1 MTQPQPM
8 RLHRSLAANQPAL
21 LLLLLFAASSCIRN
35 RDYIYLQ
42 SPAEK
47 AYWDLT
53 PLQSKSLRRAQQAI
67 KAQDSAVFVP
77 YIEPEEY
84 LIQFND
90 ILRVDIKSFDEK
102 ANQLFN
108 AFTMQNMQM
117 GGVMAQGG
125 GDPYFMFG
133 YTVSDSGYLDL
144 PVLGKIKVAGMNVVQ
159 AQDAVQREIDK
170 YFTQAFVKL
179 ALGGIRFS
187 VIGEVL
193 RPGKYAVMQNRLTIL
208 EAMATAGE
216 LKPEANRSRVQL
228 IRQYPGGSR
237 VVTLDLTDRR
247 LLSSPYYFV
256 RPNDVLYV
264 APLRVREL
272 GSGLTAQQSMGTIL
286 TAISLLVN
294 SILLYNTLRNL

>member
-1 MTQPQPM
+1 
-8 RLHRSLAANQPAL
+8 
-21 LLLLLFAASSCIRN
+21 
-35 RDYIYLQ
+35 
-42 SPAEK
+42 
-47 AYWDLT
+47 
-53 PLQSKSLRRAQQAI
+53 
-67 KAQDSAVFVP
+67 VFVP
-77 YIEPEEY
+77 YQEPEEY

-108 AFTMQNMQM
+108 AFQAQNMQM
-117 GGVMAQGG
+117 GGAIGQGG

-144 PVLGKIKVAGMNVVQ
+144 PVLGKIKVVGMNVMQ
-159 AQDAVQREIDK
+159 AQDAVQKEIDK

-187 VIGEVL
+187 VMGEVL

-208 EAMATAGE
+208 EALALAGE

-237 VVTLDLTDRR
+237 VITLDLTDRR

-256 RPNDVLYV
+256 RPNDLLYV

>member
-1 MTQPQPM
+1 M
-8 RLHRSLAANQPAL
+8 RLHRSLAAIQPALML
-21 LLLLLFAASSCIRN
+21 LLLLAASSCIRN

-47 AYWDLT
+47 AYWDLS
-53 PLQSKSLRRAQQAI
+53 PLQSKSLRRAQQAM

-77 YIEPEEY
+77 YKEPEEY

-108 AFTMQNMQM
+108 AFSAQNMQM
-117 GGVMAQGG
+117 GVMGAQGG

-133 YTVSDSGYLDL
+133 YTVSDSGHLDL

-159 AQDAVQREIDK
+159 AQDAVQKEIDK

-187 VIGEVL
+187 VMGEVL

-208 EAMATAGE
+208 EALATAGE
-216 LKPEANRSRVQL
+216 LKPEANRNRVQL

-272 GSGLTAQQSMGTIL
+272 GTGLTAQQSMGTIL

>member
-1 MTQPQPM
+1 M
-8 RLHRSLAANQPAL
+8 RHHRSLAAIQPAL
-21 LLLLLFAASSCIRN
+21 MLLLLFAASSCIRN

-47 AYWDLT
+47 AYWDLS
-53 PLQSKSLRRAQQAI
+53 PFQSKSLRRAPQAM
-67 KAQDSAVFVP
+67 KAQDSSVFVP
-77 YIEPEEY
+77 YKEPEEY

-108 AFTMQNMQM
+108 VFSAQNMLM
-117 GGVMAQGG
+117 GGAGSNQGG

-133 YTVSDSGYLDL
+133 YTVSDSGHLDL

-159 AQDAVQREIDK
+159 AQDAVQKEIDK

-187 VIGEVL
+187 VMGEVL

-208 EAMATAGE
+208 EALATAGE
-216 LKPEANRSRVQL
+216 LKPEANRNRVQL

-272 GSGLTAQQSMGTIL
+272 GTGLTAQQSMGTIL

>member
-1 MTQPQPM
+1 MKNFCHFCNPVAIRP
-8 RLHRSLAANQPAL
+8 SCL
-21 LLLLLFAASSCIRN
+21 LLLLLFVAGGSSCIRN

-47 AYWDLT
+47 AYWGT
-53 PLQSKSLRRAQQAI
+53 SPLKSKSLRRARTAMLS
-67 KAQDSAVFVP
+67 QDSQVYMP
-77 YIEPEEY
+77 YLEPEEY

-108 AFTMQNMQM
+108 AFTMQNIQM
-117 GGVMAQGG
+117 GSVLAQGG

-144 PVLGKIKVAGMNVVQ
+144 PVLGKIMVAGMNVVQ
-159 AQDAVQREIDK
+159 AQDAVQKEIDK
-170 YFTQAFVKL
+170 YFTQGFVKL

-187 VIGEVL
+187 VMGEVL
-193 RPGKYAVMQNRLTIL
+193 RPGKYTVMQNRLTIL
-208 EAMATAGE
+208 EALATAGE
-216 LKPEANRSRVQL
+216 LKPEANRGRVQL